1 MAEKNK
7 TSPGAQ
13 TPPNQKSLSENL
25 KELAEISAWF
35 SGQEE
40 LDVETGLEK
49 VKTAAALIKSS
60 KDKLDKLENE
70 FKEIE
75 KDFSDENHSKN
86 NGF

>member
-1 MAEKNK
+1 MV
-7 TSPGAQ
+7 
-13 TPPNQKSLSENL
+13 
-25 KELAEISAWF
+25 

-60 KDKLDKLENE
+60 KEKLDKLENE

-75 KDFSDENHSKN
+75 KDFSGNPDGN
-86 NGF
+86 